1 MAKAVGVRPLIV
13 KATVQSQARTCEI
26 CGGHSG
32 AGKGCFPST
41 LVFSVKYHS
50 KILHIHP
57 FIYYLCYI
65 ILALKKTRKITVPA
79 RVSYFGVGGM
89 GWSFSKVL
97 PLHAPFHTEI
107 TVRQTFL
114 CSWNLNLEALEL
126 YLTTKSKFTRYEIGP
141 TRGTWQA
148 KGRR

>member
-32 AGKGCFPST
+32 GGKGCFPST

-65 ILALKKTRKITVPA
+65 ILALKKNKKNNSASQSLLFWSRGN
-79 RVSYFGVGGM
+79 GV
-89 GWSFSKVL
+89 
-97 PLHAPFHTEI
+97 
-107 TVRQTFL
+107 
-114 CSWNLNLEALEL
+114 
-126 YLTTKSKFTRYEIGP
+126 KF
-141 TRGTWQA
+141 
-148 KGRR
+148 